1 MIRESKLVVN
11 SVIRRGKSNY
21 SEDCICL
28 GTSMMIVLAFYV
40 YVDGSGDVGSII
52 KLVSSG

>member
-11 SVIRRGKSNY
+11 SVIRRGESNY